1 MNQPIDIQK
10 YRHYLQQYI
19 DQAFQNSDGTA
30 RGLRDYLESIQV
42 KGIFVRDKVEKQRAL
57 ADAIQ
62 AFTEHR
68 HWPLDIILSHLGVSR
83 PGQ

>member
-10 YRHYLQQYI
+10 YHHYLQVYV
-19 DQAFQNSDGTA
+19 DLAFQHSDGTA

-42 KGIFVRDKVEKQRAL
+42 KGLLVRDKVEKQRAL
-57 ADAIQ
+57 SDAIQ

-68 HWPLDIILSHLGVSR
+68 HWPMDIILSHLGVSR
-83 PGQ
+83 TAQ